1 MAIFNYKMENQDLQQ
16 ELVAEVINEKEL
28 ETVKEMMKVG
38 LMYGH
43 KKAKT
48 NPKFKQYIYG
58 ARNGVEIIDLSQTIT
73 TLEEAVKFLKSQ
85 IKEEKLILVVA
96 TQAAAK
102 DAVDLLAE
110 KFKFQ
115 RINERWPGGLLTNFG
130 VLSKRIEYLK
140 KIEAD
145 LQSGKLDKYTKK
157 ERVMINREIERMK
170 RLFGGLR
177 DLTRLPD
184 LIFVID
190 PSIKGHTTA
199 IHEAKITKIPVM
211 AILDSDDDPS
221 KVDWPIPA
229 NDHSKMSIDWV
240 INKIINS

>member
-1 MAIFNYKMENQDLQQ
+1 
-16 ELVAEVINEKEL
+16 VEVIDEKEL
-28 ETVKEMMKVG
+28 EAVKEMMRAG

-43 KKAKT
+43 RKAKT

-73 TLEEAVKFLKSQ
+73 ALAKAAEFLKSQ
-85 IKEEKLILVVA
+85 IKEGKLVLVVA

-110 KFKFQ
+110 KFKFS
-115 RINERWPGGLLTNFG
+115 RIYERWAGGLLTNFG
-130 VLSKRIEYLK
+130 VISKRIEYLK
-140 KIEAD
+140 RIEAD

-157 ERVMINREIERMK
+157 EKVMINREIERMK
-170 RLFGGLR
+170 KLFGGLR

-184 LIFVID
+184 LLFVID

-199 IHEAKITKIPVM
+199 IHEAKITKVPVM
-211 AILDSDDDPS
+211 AILDSDDDPT
-221 KVDWPIPA
+221 VVEWPIPA

-240 INKIINS
+240 INKIIAKLQD

>member
-1 MAIFNYKMENQDLQQ
+1 MENQDLQQ
-16 ELVAEVINEKEL
+16 ELVAEIIDEKEL
-28 ETVKEMMKVG
+28 EAVKEMMSAG

-48 NPKFKQYIYG
+48 NPKFKPYIFS

-73 TLEEAVKFLKSQ
+73 ALAEASNVIKTY
-85 IKEEKLILVVA
+85 IKEEKLILIVA

-102 DAVDLLAE
+102 DSVNLLVE

-115 RINERWPGGLLTNFG
+115 RINERWPGGLLTNFN

-140 KIEAD
+140 KIQAD
-145 LQSGKLDKYTKK
+145 LESGKLDKYTKK
-157 ERVMINREIERMK
+157 EKVMITREIERMDK
-170 RLFGGLR
+170 LFGGLR
-177 DLTRLPD
+177 GLTRLPD

-190 PSIKGHTTA
+190 PSIKGHATA
-199 IHEAKITKIPVM
+199 IHEAKIMNIPVM

-221 KVDWPIPA
+221 LVDWHIPA
-229 NDHSKMSIDWV
+229 NDHSKMSIDWI
-240 INKIINS
+240 INKIIEKF

>member
-1 MAIFNYKMENQDLQQ
+1 MENQDLQQ
-16 ELVAEVINEKEL
+16 ELVAEVIDEKEL
-28 ETVKEMMKVG
+28 EAVKEMMKAG
-38 LMYGH
+38 LMYSH
-43 KKAKT
+43 RKAKT
-48 NPKFKQYIYG
+48 NPKFRQYIYG

-73 TLEEAVKFLKSQ
+73 ALAEAAEFLKSQ
-85 IKEEKLILVVA
+85 IKEGKLILVVA

-110 KFKFQ
+110 KFKFS

-157 ERVMINREIERMK
+157 ERVIINRDIERMK
-170 RLFGGLR
+170 KLFGGVR

-190 PSIKGHTTA
+190 ASIKGHATA
-199 IHEAKITKIPVM
+199 IHEAKITNVPVM
-211 AILDSDDDPS
+211 AILDSDDDPTVV
-221 KVDWPIPA
+221 KWPIPA

-240 INKIINS
+240 VNKIINS

>member
-1 MAIFNYKMENQDLQQ
+1 MENQDLEQG
-16 ELVAEVINEKEL
+16 LVVEVIDEKEL
-28 ETVKEMMKVG
+28 EAVKEMMRAG

-43 KKAKT
+43 RKAKT

-58 ARNGVEIIDLSQTIT
+58 VRNGVEIIDLSQTIT
-73 TLEEAVKFLKSQ
+73 ALAKAAEFLKSQ
-85 IKEEKLILVVA
+85 IKEDKLVLVVA

-110 KFKFQ
+110 KFKFS
-115 RINERWPGGLLTNFG
+115 RIYERWAGGLLTNFG
-130 VLSKRIEYLK
+130 VISKRIEYLK
-140 KIEAD
+140 RIEAD

-157 ERVMINREIERMK
+157 EKVMINREIERMK
-170 RLFGGLR
+170 KLFGGLR

-184 LIFVID
+184 LLFVID

-199 IHEAKITKIPVM
+199 IHEAKITKVPVM
-211 AILDSDDDPS
+211 AILDSDDDPT
-221 KVDWPIPA
+221 VVEWPIPA

-240 INKIINS
+240 INKIIAKLQD

>member
-1 MAIFNYKMENQDLQQ
+1 MENQDLEQG
-16 ELVAEVINEKEL
+16 LVAEVIDEKEF
-28 ETVKEMMKVG
+28 EAVKEMMRAG

-43 KKAKT
+43 RKAKT

-73 TLEEAVKFLKSQ
+73 ALAKAAEFLKSQ
-85 IKEEKLILVVA
+85 IKEGKLVLVVA

-110 KFKFQ
+110 KFKFS
-115 RINERWPGGLLTNFG
+115 RIYERWAGGLLTNFG
-130 VLSKRIEYLK
+130 VISKRIEYLK
-140 KIEAD
+140 RIEAD

-157 ERVMINREIERMK
+157 EKVMINREIERMK
-170 RLFGGLR
+170 KLFGGLR

-184 LIFVID
+184 LLFVID

-199 IHEAKITKIPVM
+199 IHEAKITKVPVM
-211 AILDSDDDPS
+211 AILDSDDDPT
-221 KVDWPIPA
+221 VVEWPIPA

-240 INKIINS
+240 INKIIAKLQD

>member
-1 MAIFNYKMENQDLQQ
+1 MENQDLEQG
-16 ELVAEVINEKEL
+16 LVVEVIDEKEL
-28 ETVKEMMKVG
+28 EAVKEMMRAG

-43 KKAKT
+43 RKAKT

-73 TLEEAVKFLKSQ
+73 ALAKAAEFLKSQ
-85 IKEEKLILVVA
+85 IKEGKLVLVVA

-110 KFKFQ
+110 KFKFS
-115 RINERWPGGLLTNFG
+115 RIYERWAGGLLTNFG
-130 VLSKRIEYLK
+130 VISKRIEYLK
-140 KIEAD
+140 RIEAD

-157 ERVMINREIERMK
+157 EKVMINREIERMK
-170 RLFGGLR
+170 KLFGGLR

-184 LIFVID
+184 LLFVID

-199 IHEAKITKIPVM
+199 IHEAKITKVPVM
-211 AILDSDDDPS
+211 AILDSDDDPT
-221 KVDWPIPA
+221 VVEWPIPA

-240 INKIINS
+240 INKIIAKLQD

>member
-1 MAIFNYKMENQDLQQ
+1 MENQDLQQ
-16 ELVAEVINEKEL
+16 ELVAEVIDEKEL
-28 ETVKEMMKVG
+28 EAVKEMMEAG

-48 NPKFKQYIYG
+48 NPKFKQYIYSV
-58 ARNGVEIIDLSQTIT
+58 RNGIEIIDLSQTIT
-73 TLEEAVKFLKSQ
+73 ALAEAVEFLKSQ
-85 IKEEKLILVVA
+85 IKDGKLVLVVA

-110 KFKFQ
+110 KFKFS
-115 RINERWPGGLLTNFG
+115 RINDRWPGGLLTNFG
-130 VLSKRIEYLK
+130 VISKRIEYFK

-145 LQSGKLDKYTKK
+145 LLSGKLDKYTKK

-190 PSIKGHTTA
+190 TSIKGHATA
-199 IHEAKITKIPVM
+199 VHEAKITNVPVM

-221 KVDWPIPA
+221 KVDWFIPA
-229 NDHSKMSIDWV
+229 NDHSKMSIDWI
-240 INKIINS
+240 INKIVKSL

>member
-1 MAIFNYKMENQDLQQ
+1 MENQDLEQG
-16 ELVAEVINEKEL
+16 LVVEVIDEKEL
-28 ETVKEMMKVG
+28 EAVKEMMRAG

-43 KKAKT
+43 RKAKT

-73 TLEEAVKFLKSQ
+73 ALAKAAEFLKSQ
-85 IKEEKLILVVA
+85 IKEGKLVLVVA

-110 KFKFQ
+110 KFKFS
-115 RINERWPGGLLTNFG
+115 RIYERWAGGLLTNFG
-130 VLSKRIEYLK
+130 VISKRIEYLK
-140 KIEAD
+140 RIEAD

-157 ERVMINREIERMK
+157 EKVMINREIERMK
-170 RLFGGLR
+170 KLFGGLR

-184 LIFVID
+184 LLFVID

-199 IHEAKITKIPVM
+199 IHEAKITKVPIM
-211 AILDSDDDPS
+211 AILDSDDDPT
-221 KVDWPIPA
+221 VVEWPIPA

-240 INKIINS
+240 INKIIAKLQD

>member
-1 MAIFNYKMENQDLQQ
+1 MENQDLEQG
-16 ELVAEVINEKEL
+16 LVVEVIDEKEL
-28 ETVKEMMKVG
+28 EAVKEMMRAG

-43 KKAKT
+43 RKAKT

-73 TLEEAVKFLKSQ
+73 ALAKAAEFLKSQ
-85 IKEEKLILVVA
+85 IKEGKLVLVVA

-110 KFKFQ
+110 KFKFL
-115 RINERWPGGLLTNFG
+115 RIYERWAGGLLTNFG
-130 VLSKRIEYLK
+130 VISKRIEYLK
-140 KIEAD
+140 RIEAD

-157 ERVMINREIERMK
+157 EKVMINREIERMK
-170 RLFGGLR
+170 KLFGGLR

-184 LIFVID
+184 LLFVID

-199 IHEAKITKIPVM
+199 IHEAKITKVPVM
-211 AILDSDDDPS
+211 AILDSDDDPT
-221 KVDWPIPA
+221 VVEWPIPA

-240 INKIINS
+240 INKIIAKLQD

>member
-1 MAIFNYKMENQDLQQ
+1 MENQDLEQG
-16 ELVAEVINEKEL
+16 LVAEVIDEKEL
-28 ETVKEMMKVG
+28 EAVKEMMRAG

-43 KKAKT
+43 RKAKT

-73 TLEEAVKFLKSQ
+73 ALAKAAEFLKSQ
-85 IKEEKLILVVA
+85 IKEGKLVLVVA

-110 KFKFQ
+110 KFKFS
-115 RINERWPGGLLTNFG
+115 RIYERWAGGLLTNFG
-130 VLSKRIEYLK
+130 VISKRIEYLK
-140 KIEAD
+140 RIEAD

-157 ERVMINREIERMK
+157 EKVMINREIERMK
-170 RLFGGLR
+170 KLFGGLR

-184 LIFVID
+184 LLFVID

-199 IHEAKITKIPVM
+199 IHEAKITKVPVM
-211 AILDSDDDPS
+211 AILDSDDDPT
-221 KVDWPIPA
+221 VVEWPIPA

-240 INKIINS
+240 INKIIAKLQD

>member
-1 MAIFNYKMENQDLQQ
+1 M
-16 ELVAEVINEKEL
+16 EVIDEKEL
-28 ETVKEMMKVG
+28 EAVKEMMRAG

-43 KKAKT
+43 RKAKT

-73 TLEEAVKFLKSQ
+73 ALAKAAEFLKSQ
-85 IKEEKLILVVA
+85 IKEGKLVLVVA

-110 KFKFQ
+110 KFKFS
-115 RINERWPGGLLTNFG
+115 RIYERWAGGLLTNFG
-130 VLSKRIEYLK
+130 VISKRIEYLK
-140 KIEAD
+140 RIEAD

-157 ERVMINREIERMK
+157 EKVMINREIERMK
-170 RLFGGLR
+170 KLFGGLR

-184 LIFVID
+184 LLFVID

-199 IHEAKITKIPVM
+199 IHEAKITKVPVM
-211 AILDSDDDPS
+211 AILDSDDDPT
-221 KVDWPIPA
+221 VVEWPIPA

-240 INKIINS
+240 INKIIAKLQD